1 VHLHTHISLVIL
13 FKCFMCRASA
23 PAHTHLL
30 VVLFIYFMCPASAPA
45 HTHFTSYF
53 VNILHVSRKCTS
65 ACVCHEVQVHLH
77 THISLV
83 ILFKCFMCRAS
94 APAYTFLEIMVY
106 LLCKYP
112 APAHTKKGN
121 K

>member
-1 VHLHTHISLVIL
+1 
-13 FKCFMCRASA
+13 MCPASA
-23 PAHTHLL
+23 PAHTH
-30 VVLFIYFMCPASAPA
+30 FNSYFAYILAPAHTHFTSYFVYILAPA

-53 VNILHVSRKCTS
+53 VNILHVSRKCTF